1 MFLMSSNCVVKVH
14 YAFGPL
20 GSLAALGES
29 SVRRAVT
36 KADELAN
43 VLQVCLNSTL
53 EQSRPA

>member
-1 MFLMSSNCVVKVH
+1 MFPMSSNYVVKVY
-14 YAFGPL
+14 YALGTL

-29 SVRRAVT
+29 RVSGAAT

-53 EQSRPA
+53 EQSRPT

>member
-1 MFLMSSNCVVKVH
+1 MVKVH
-14 YAFGPL
+14 YALGTL

-29 SVRRAVT
+29 SVRRAAT
-36 KADELAN
+36 KADELTN